1 MSLQSNPGVACPICG
16 AGSRYTAT
24 HPDAELYRCPSCTHA
39 FSNIASMKAVEGY
52 DPSYF
57 DERHQRWFEHPNS
70 WLFDKIIAAI
80 PNDPSFKSVLDAG
93 CGRGDFL
100 RHLRARRPDL
110 DLTGIDVSP
119 NDEVDG
125 ITFIQGDF
133 QTYAFDKQY
142 DVVVSLAVIE
152 HLSDVKVFA
161 RRVAELTRPSGVTVI
176 STVNDSS
183 LLFRLARGLHAIGVS
198 VAFDRLYSRHHLN
211 HFTPRS
217 LEVLLK
223 SYGMSP
229 VERLFH
235 NAPFAAIDVP
245 ASSAVSDAVLR
256 AAMFGICL
264 AGDLTGTS
272 YLQTVICRRDPAAE
286 SATAAASTH

>member
-1 MSLQSNPGVACPICG
+1 
-16 AGSRYTAT
+16 
-24 HPDAELYRCPSCTHA
+24 
-39 FSNIASMKAVEGY
+39 MKAIEGY

-70 WLFDKIIAAI
+70 WLFDKIAAAI
-80 PNDPSFKSVLDAG
+80 ARDQTFRSVLDAG

-100 RHLRARRPDL
+100 RHLRRLRSDL
-110 DLTGIDVSP
+110 TLTGIDVSP
-119 NDEVDG
+119 NDNVDG
-125 ITFIQGDF
+125 ISFIQGDF
-133 QTYAFDKQY
+133 QTCRLQGPY

-152 HLSDVKVFA
+152 HLSDVKMFA
-161 RRVAELTRPSGVTVI
+161 RRVAELTRPSGLTVI

-183 LLFRLARGLHAIGVS
+183 LLFRLARGLHSVGVS

-229 VERLFH
+229 DEWIFH

-245 ASSAVSDAVLR
+245 ASSPITDATLR
-256 AAMFGICL
+256 AAMFGICV

-272 YLQTVICRRDPAAE
+272 YLQTVICRRD
-286 SATAAASTH
+286 AAAQSTLADSAAR